1 MKKIGDFTNAI
12 IPFLVAVGIQLL
24 VAASIT
30 FLYGFVTAIN
40 LFSSG
45 EGNHDTIENAIFESI
60 NPEVQLGITAI
71 VAIVCLIIFGI
82 WYKRISLSEEKS
94 DKIKRFSI
102 KTIIVIILL
111 GIGLQISLS
120 FILNII
126 ASIKPDW
133 FNNYGQVMEG
143 LGRGSTLLSAIYI
156 GLIAPISEEF
166 IFRGVTLKKAQKV
179 MPFIG
184 ANILQAILFGVYH
197 GNLVQGVYAFILGL
211 FLGFVCYQLQS
222 LLASILLHM
231 VINISGILFGFI
243 SVDSVFYTT
252 GIWGVVSIAG
262 IAAAIVGTFIL
273 RKKEKTSDDLY

>member
-1 MKKIGDFTNAI
+1 
-12 IPFLVAVGIQLL
+12 
-24 VAASIT
+24 
-30 FLYGFVTAIN
+30 
-40 LFSSG
+40 
-45 EGNHDTIENAIFESI
+45 
-60 NPEVQLGITAI
+60 
-71 VAIVCLIIFGI
+71 
-82 WYKRISLSEEKS
+82 
-94 DKIKRFSI
+94 
-102 KTIIVIILL
+102 
-111 GIGLQISLS
+111 
-120 FILNII
+120 
-126 ASIKPDW
+126 
-133 FNNYGQVMEG
+133 
-143 LGRGSTLLSAIYI
+143 
-156 GLIAPISEEF
+156 SEEF

-273 RKKEKTSDDLY
+273 RKKEKTSEDLY